1 MRRAW
6 RLCHVRSGALVTRAV
21 IGIDP
26 GARGAVVLLTDAH
39 ASGFV
44 LPTSTAGLDGRQLVV
59 ELRDLVVG
67 PEGRDRALL
76 GYGGDILVVVERAQ
90 SFPGQGIA
98 SAFKYGRDFGKIL
111 GVLDALGWPYETVPP
126 AQWHRQ
132 IVGGDPAEGKARA
145 AAVVAARLPDLELRP
160 GRCRVPHDGIVDA
173 ACLALWGRGRG

>member
-1 MRRAW
+1 MA
-6 RLCHVRSGALVTRAV
+6 SGGGDVSRAV

-59 ELRDLVVG
+59 ELMELTDALKHEPVPLPLV
-67 PEGRDRALL
+67 
-76 GYGGDILVVVERAQ
+76 IVERAQ

-98 SAFKYGRDFGKIL
+98 SAFKYGRDYGKIL
-111 GVLDALGWPYETVPP
+111 GILDALGWPYETVPP

-132 IVGGDPAEGKARA
+132 IVGGDPSEGKARA

>member
-1 MRRAW
+1 M
-6 RLCHVRSGALVTRAV
+6 TRAV

-26 GARGAVVLLTDAH
+26 GKKGAVVLVTDAH

-59 ELRDLVVG
+59 ELMELRN
-67 PEGRDRALL
+67 PL
-76 GYGGDILVVVERAQ
+76 GYRAGGDILVIVERAQ

-98 SAFKYGRDFGKIL
+98 SAFKYGRDYGRIL
-111 GVLDALGWPYETVPP
+111 GILDALGWPYETVPP